1 MCHADQN
8 ILGRMDALAGSGFK
22 HKVGEKQQSDKQ
34 EYILERATDRLI
46 GVGHFDKRDSQ
57 RGVVK
62 CADRSTR
69 AFGRNAAGNERYG
82 PLSGK
87 SLCRNSTF
95 HRQKA
100 TVETRTQPVSLYR
113 EVRALAVGQER

>member
-57 RGVVK
+57 RGVVE

-69 AFGRNAAGNERYG
+69 AFGGNAARIARYG
-82 PLSGK
+82 RLSGK
-87 SLCRNSTF
+87 SVCSNSTF
-95 HRQKA
+95 HRPQA
-100 TVETRTQPVSLYR
+100 TVETRTPPGSPYHPRVLLS
-113 EVRALAVGQER
+113 